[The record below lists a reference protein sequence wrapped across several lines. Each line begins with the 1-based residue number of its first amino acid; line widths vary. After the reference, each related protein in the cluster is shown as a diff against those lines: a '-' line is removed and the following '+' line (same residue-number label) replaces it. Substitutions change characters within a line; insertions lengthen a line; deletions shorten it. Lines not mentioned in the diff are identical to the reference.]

1 MQAELKQ
8 MEQVKEEYEKK
19 NQEQSR
25 CIQDFLAEM
34 SILRGEIAA
43 AASLSTQESALR
55 SQLKEETW
63 RREKLEE
70 RCKELEQRAE
80 ELQERK
86 ESTERKLREASVESE
101 QISLSLEEAHTWF
114 QSRFDE
120 LQLELLRNKQRNSK
134 HLLGR
139 GGDEVRASPTQGS
152 PTHVPLP
159 LNQGPHPPMHCLSVP
174 CD

>member
-101 QISLSLEEAHTWF
+101 QVSEERSVSAWRKLTPGF
-114 QSRFDE
+114 
-120 LQLELLRNKQRNSK
+120 
-134 HLLGR
+134 
-139 GGDEVRASPTQGS
+139 SPDLMS
-152 PTHVPLP
+152 C
-159 LNQGPHPPMHCLSVP
+159 NWSS
-174 CD
+174 